1 MKNKKAVPT
10 MLRCNYVAHT
20 DDKGK
25 RIIDYYTC
33 DCCGSKTHRL
43 YGAEYI
49 LDIPRGVSGAG
60 SFALC
65 PECASALKK
74 KLDKLHDAW
83 KEYSD
88 AVLSLSEVLGHR
100 NWWEDMDEE

>member
-1 MKNKKAVPT
+1 MKNKKVVPT

-33 DCCGSKTHRL
+33 DCCGKKTHRL

-49 LDIPRGVSGAG
+49 LEIPNGAQGAG

-65 PECASALKK
+65 LDCAKAVKVRLDEMYRAWSAYK
-74 KLDKLHDAW
+74 
-83 KEYSD
+83 D
-88 AVLSLSEVLGHR
+88 AVLSLSKVVHR